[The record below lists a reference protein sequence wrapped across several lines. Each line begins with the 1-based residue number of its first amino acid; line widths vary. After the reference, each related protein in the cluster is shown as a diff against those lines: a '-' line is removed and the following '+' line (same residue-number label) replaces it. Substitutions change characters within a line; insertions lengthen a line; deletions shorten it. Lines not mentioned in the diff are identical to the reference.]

1 MQRTTIRSISILTAS
16 LYISISGINT
26 AFLSLLLSLP
36 LRPPPPP
43 PFCPLN
49 QIDRPAD
56 PLQTASQHKLHSYF
70 LSVFFS
76 PSSPSLLETPTQF
89 NNQSVFFCILL
100 FMRVGIEEKTT
111 TGSLQLWDTEITDD
125 ISSVL
130 LQRDVSAMSQNPP
143 FLSIIDASSTN

>member
-26 AFLSLLLSLP
+26 AFLSLFLSLP
-36 LRPPPPP
+36 LRPPPPHP
-43 PFCPLN
+43 PPPSVPL
-49 QIDRPAD
+49 IKLIA
-56 PLQTASQHKLHSYF
+56 LQTLYKQHSYF

-111 TGSLQLWDTEITDD
+111 LQLLRTEPLGH
-125 ISSVL
+125 SSCETLKL
-130 LQRDVSAMSQNPP
+130 LMTFQVFYCKETS
-143 FLSIIDASSTN
+143 

>member
-16 LYISISGINT
+16 LYISISDINT

-36 LRPPPPP
+36 LRPPPPHP
-43 PFCPLN
+43 SVPL
-49 QIDRPAD
+49 IKLIA
-56 PLQTASQHKLHSYF
+56 LQTLYKQHSYF

-111 TGSLQLWDTEITDD
+111 LQLLRTEPLGH
-125 ISSVL
+125 SSCETLKL
-130 LQRDVSAMSQNPP
+130 LMTFQVFYCKETS
-143 FLSIIDASSTN
+143 